1 MVVRVGLTHT
11 NYNSY
16 LVGTIWCVLV
26 FGNHSIW
33 EVKVLISEIADCF
46 LTPMGILAFRVD
58 PTISVIQLFRLLR
71 LRLNEPWVRH
81 LSPCHLCFGDKKKAH
96 FWGCTEVEKDHLGS
110 KKKDIFVCLILTQHT
125 IPFLVNFVF
134 SKHHQDLTLG
144 ESDSCN
150 NSESLRFR

>member
-110 KKKDIFVCLILTQHT
+110 KKKGHFCL
-125 IPFLVNFVF
+125 PN
-134 SKHHQDLTLG
+134 
-144 ESDSCN
+144 SDSTYHPIFGQFCVFKTPPGFDFGRIWFLQQ
-150 NSESLRFR
+150 LRKFAL